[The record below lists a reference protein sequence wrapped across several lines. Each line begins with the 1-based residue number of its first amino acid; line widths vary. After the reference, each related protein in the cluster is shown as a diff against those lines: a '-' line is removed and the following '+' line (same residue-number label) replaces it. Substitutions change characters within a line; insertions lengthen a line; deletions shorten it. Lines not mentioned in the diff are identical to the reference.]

1 MQPIETFNVLAEVAV
16 GFAGCASIAVLF
28 RRRGDGGWEPEA
40 ALRYRAMLGNSLFA
54 CAFALLPRVL
64 GAFEIANDALWASCS
79 SLLLAYIVWRFVALL
94 RYRRGFLTRA
104 NQGLVIVMIAAVCGF
119 QLANVVGLPFG
130 RGPAP
135 YLAGVSLI
143 LVNAGINFF
152 HLVSVPA
159 PPEPAA

>member
-16 GFAGCASIAVLF
+16 GFAGFASIAVLF
-28 RRRGDGGWEPEA
+28 RRREEGRWEPEA

-64 GAFEIANDALWASCS
+64 GAFEIANAPLWITCS
-79 SLLLAYIVWRFVALL
+79 GLLLAYVLWRVAVLS
-94 RYRRGFLTRA
+94 RYGRGFISPASRL
-104 NQGLVIVMIAAVCGF
+104 LLIVMIAAVSLL
-119 QLANVVGLPFG
+119 QLVNLTGVPVE

-135 YLAGVSLI
+135 YLAGVALL

-152 HLVSVPA
+152 QLVSVPA
-159 PPEPAA
+159 PQPR